1 MAARWLFAGSCE
13 WQAARMPLKLPDS
26 DNDYLPVTV
35 PRSDKPVV
43 PVSPER
49 VERLRQH
56 LLETL
61 RDLRKARR
69 IDRLVSSVSPEP
81 DGFRSVVAR
90 TACSL
95 CRGSCCRHG
104 GDEAFLDDRTL
115 ARFRVAEPEI
125 TDQAI
130 ARLYLDR
137 VPEVVQ
143 GESCIFHGKRGCT
156 LDRSMRADVCNRFF
170 CGGLSAYI
178 RSNAAPEPTVV
189 LAGEGEKMRISSV
202 LVPPSGDGA
211 RTTARAVGRYRA
223 AARE

>member
-1 MAARWLFAGSCE
+1 
-13 WQAARMPLKLPDS
+13 MPLKLPDS

-104 GDEAFLDDRTL
+104 GDEAFLDERTL
-115 ARFRVAEPEI
+115 ARFRVAKPEI

-130 ARLYLDR
+130 TRLYLDR

-143 GESCIFHGKRGCT
+143 GESCIFHGKRGLHAGSVDARGCLQSFLLRRALSLYPKQCCPRTDRHFRWRRRKDADLIGSSASIRRWRTNNGPSLGEVSCT
-156 LDRSMRADVCNRFF
+156 
-170 CGGLSAYI
+170 
-178 RSNAAPEPTVV
+178 PEIV
-189 LAGEGEKMRISSV
+189 I
-202 LVPPSGDGA
+202 
-211 RTTARAVGRYRA
+211 A
-223 AARE
+223 AALALHGKHLHGD